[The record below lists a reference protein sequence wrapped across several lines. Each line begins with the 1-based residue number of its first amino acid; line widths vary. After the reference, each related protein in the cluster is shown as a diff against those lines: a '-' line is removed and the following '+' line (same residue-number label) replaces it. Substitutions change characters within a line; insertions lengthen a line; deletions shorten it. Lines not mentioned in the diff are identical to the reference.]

1 MALKLPGKV
10 NPTTPDCINQLNIRL
25 NFIFNFYCLYLYH
38 IFAMARSQRNR
49 KDRPAAKQ
57 LVPNQIARKSA
68 PVTTGVKPRFA
79 STHHNVHIISS
90 HSEEKSLEESFV
102 HLNPPF

>member
-1 MALKLPGKV
+1 MKLPGKV

-25 NFIFNFYCLYLYH
+25 NFIFNFYSLYLYH